1 MNHLRLFILSLACTG
16 FIACAEAP
24 VPQQSL
30 DGSWRPVVY
39 QLHQGEREPVD
50 GILFLDDG
58 VWSVVFFVLD
68 ESGEPVR
75 GSGEGGSYT
84 VDGDQLALTHHF
96 VLSAGQAVG
105 KMHQDPL
112 RMELYGDGGAAGVEM
127 CSFTIADD
135 RLTLFFP
142 SQNEMI
148 FERIG

>member
-1 MNHLRLFILSLACTG
+1 MNYLKLFILSLACTS
-16 FIACAEAP
+16 FIACAKAP

-30 DGSWRPVVY
+30 AGAWRPVVY
-39 QLHQGEREPVD
+39 QLHQGERETVD
-50 GILFLDDG
+50 GILFLNDG

-68 ESGEPVR
+68 EGGEPIR

-84 VDGDQLALTHHF
+84 IDGDQLALTHRF
-96 VLSAGQAVG
+96 VLSAGQPVG
-105 KMHQDPL
+105 TSHQDPL
-112 RMELYGDGGAAGVEM
+112 RMELYGDGGAAGVEK
-127 CSFTIADD
+127 CSYTIADD